1 MRIERVVDRL
11 CKFAAIGAMLLVPL
25 LFSGCLSWKNA
36 EVSLDKPQPTTLDIA
51 VIAADTKTPL
61 AVYFFGLKSDERFK
75 KLDYF
80 ELIKPRDTKLRREIA
95 TRSKTILLPGEME
108 KRSLK
113 LDKKIRYYAVVVGF
127 KSAMEKDGWRYI
139 QKIVPETKNDITLI
153 LSQESMKRVV
163 KQ

>member
-1 MRIERVVDRL
+1 MRFERLIDGLRN
-11 CKFAAIGAMLLVPL
+11 FAAAGVILLLPS
-25 LFSGCLSWKNA
+25 LFSGCISWKKA

-80 ELIKPRDTKLRREIA
+80 ELIKPRDSKLKREIA

-153 LSQESMKRVV
+153 LSQESMKRAI